1 MLPDFATASSFCSRL
16 AIARILPLATLG
28 GRPQYHFS
36 SLYRTYRTMSSGL
49 LPMTTGPLSPGTTLC
64 AQSGRT
70 YTIQEVL
77 TERREPLLCVYRA
90 RYDPNLT
97 MSNDDT
103 LLILKSAEGRNF
115 IVKNM
120 IPGEYEYQQALQEP
134 LASCPNLRTVVD
146 GLPGP
151 ELFIYPFLQTDLLQ
165 FSQKNLTETTRK
177 SMLKRGLVGLAA
189 LHDRNIIHTGRF
201 HTILSRC
208 ISR

>member
-1 MLPDFATASSFCSRL
+1 MLPEFATASSFCSRL
-16 AIARILPLATLG
+16 AITRIFPLAPLCR
-28 GRPQYHFS
+28 RPQYHCS
-36 SLYRTYRTMSSGL
+36 SSHRTISSGL
-49 LPMTTGPLSPGTTLC
+49 FPMTTEPLSPGTTLC

-77 TERREPLLCVYRA
+77 AERREPLLCVYRA
-90 RYDPNLT
+90 RYDPKLT
-97 MSNDDT
+97 LSADHA

-120 IPGEYEYQQALQEP
+120 IPGEYEYQQALQKP

-151 ELFIYPFLQTDLLQ
+151 ELFIYPFLQTDFLQ
-165 FSQKNLTETTRK
+165 FSQKNLTEATRK
-177 SMLKRGLVGLAA
+177 SMLKKALVGLAA
-189 LHDRNIIHTGRF
+189 LHDRNIIHTGGSYSFLCR
-201 HTILSRC
+201 RC